1 MTRELVRFGV
11 AMDGDLLE
19 RFDRRIERRGY
30 ANRSEALRDLIRA
43 DLAAEHVKGGGLGAA
58 TLTIVYDHHVRELT
72 ERLTEM
78 QHDLGDAVVS
88 TLHVHL
94 DHDHCL
100 EVIVMRGPAF
110 ELQEA
115 CDRIIA
121 TKGVDHGRVVITALP
136 GGGGKSGHGHG
147 NVHGSARGGEPV
159 KAHSHAHGEFDHDHD
174 HVAEGERREDGGRG
188 VKGGGDP
195 KAAKNS
201 KSKGRAR

>member
-43 DLAAEHVKGGGLGAA
+43 DLAEEHVKGGGLGAA

-121 TKGVDHGRVVITALP
+121 TKGVEHGRVVITALP
-136 GGGGKSGHGHG
+136 GKSGDGQKGGGER
-147 NVHGSARGGEPV
+147 VDA
-159 KAHSHAHGEFDHDHD
+159 HAHRHGKFDHDHD
-174 HVAEGERREDGGRG
+174 HDHGAETAGRVSGGRAG
-188 VKGGGDP
+188 AKVDP
-195 KAAKNS
+195 QRAGKAKNS
-201 KSKGRAR
+201 KSKARSR

>member
-1 MTRELVRFGV
+1 MGHELVRFGV
-11 AMDGDLLE
+11 AMDGELLE

-43 DLAAEHVKGGGLGAA
+43 DLAEEHVKGGGLGAA

-121 TKGVDHGRVVITALP
+121 TKGVEHGRVVITALP
-136 GGGGKSGHGHG
+136 AGGEEHSHGHGHG
-147 NVHGSARGGEPV
+147 GVKQPV
-159 KAHSHAHGEFDHDHD
+159 DAHAHRGFDHDHD
-174 HVAEGERREDGGRG
+174 HVQKKSGAPVGDAAR
-188 VKGGGDP
+188 VKG
-195 KAAKNS
+195 S
-201 KSKGRAR
+201 KSKSKARR